1 MCYNGQQNC
10 LATREAVMR
19 RFVLGAGLLL
29 AWVVGATAPVAAGDT
44 KVANIEA
51 LFAQKDRLSGQRV
64 QITGKVV
71 KVNNGIMGKN
81 FLHIQDGTGAAGA
94 NDLTV
99 TTQDVVRVGDHV
111 VVTGVVTINR
121 DFGAG
126 YSYPLILEEAAV
138 APAGL

>member
-1 MCYNGQQNC
+1 
-10 LATREAVMR
+10 MR
-19 RFVLGAGLLL
+19 RATLGAGLLL
-29 AWVVGATAPVAAGDT
+29 VWVVGTAAPVAAGDT
-44 KVANIEA
+44 KVASIEA
-51 LFAQKDRLSGQRV
+51 LFAQKDRLSGQRI

-81 FLHIQDGTGAAGA
+81 FLHIQDGTGTTGT

-99 TTQDVVRVGDHV
+99 TTQDVARVGDQV
-111 VVTGVVTINR
+111 VVTGVVSVNR

-138 APAGL
+138 APTGG